1 MQKESFEKI
10 GNFLF
15 KYRGQLP
22 LVLIVS
28 SIPFVISDTS
38 IRKTEPFIENIFYIL
53 SFLFILSGHFIR
65 FIAIGYKSLHSS
77 GKNRD
82 QQVADK
88 LNTKGIY
95 SIVRHPLYLANL
107 LIWLGLSLIL
117 KNLLFFSLTCMFFSL
132 IYWFIIYAEESF
144 LKEKFQLEHQQW
156 AKKTPAFFPNG
167 FSYEKV
173 NTFFNWKMVWKN
185 EYPGIC
191 ATFSCIWFIKVI
203 KYYWISKS
211 LFLPLPLILFALF
224 ILIFGIGS
232 KWLKHKTDFFPKVG

>member
-1 MQKESFEKI
+1 MQKDSFEKI

-22 LVLIVS
+22 LILILFS
-28 SIPFVISDTS
+28 LPFIITNTS
-38 IRKTEPFIENIFYIL
+38 IRKSEPFIENIFYIS

-65 FIAIGYKSLHSS
+65 FITIGYKNLHSS

-82 QQVADK
+82 QQVADR

-117 KNLLFFSLTCMFFSL
+117 ENLLFLCITCVFFSL

-144 LKEKFQLEHQQW
+144 LKEKFQQEHQQW
-156 AKKTPAFFPNG
+156 AKKTPSFFPHI
-167 FSYEKV
+167 FSYQKA
-173 NTFFNWKMVWKN
+173 NTFFNLKMVWKN

-191 ATFSCIWFIKVI
+191 ATLSCIWFIEVI
-203 KYYWISKS
+203 KYSCTSKS
-211 LFLPLPLILFALF
+211 LILPLPLILFALF

-232 KWLKHKTDFFPKVG
+232 KWLKHKTNFFPKDG